1 MATVKLDA
9 FGEEVCRQLQQRG
22 FTPYPV
28 GGYVRDLLLGR
39 TPVDLDIIVPDEGR
53 RAARLL
59 ADALGGSYYSLDDE
73 TDTGRV
79 ILKRDGVRY
88 IIDITRLRG
97 RTLTEDLEQRDFTI
111 NAIAF
116 DLARGEVVDPFHGL
130 RDMERK
136 QVRMLRPAIFL
147 EDPVR
152 LLRGPRLCAQ
162 LGFTLEKDTQ
172 KAIATFAS
180 LIQRAA
186 AERIRD
192 ELVRLLRADQA
203 ATWLDFLDQVGLL
216 EPILPE
222 VKALQGVPQPRPHYL
237 PVYEHTLET
246 VRHTLWLMA
255 WLEGRVEPQND
266 IEAQVADVL
275 SPWRE
280 QLLAHLRQD
289 LTRTRA
295 HWDFLPWGAL
305 AHGWA
310 KPKTYRV
317 DERGRIVFFN
327 HERVGA
333 AITADAM
340 RRLRFARREVE
351 HMVAIV
357 RHHMRPFALIRQ
369 VVKDQLESPSRRAI
383 YRFFRDAGTA
393 GIDILLIN
401 LADDWATYG
410 PRLRLP
416 YWQQRL
422 SILPPLFDAYFNRP
436 HEVVRPRPMLSGR
449 ELMDA
454 LGLEPGPTLGR
465 LLNAL
470 VEAQAAGE
478 VRSRSQALKW
488 VRQWLEEHAVQHEA
502 PEAPEA
508 NGGEPTSQ
516 NENIPQV
523 ETEAPQAEEKRS

>member
-1 MATVKLDA
+1 M
-9 FGEEVCRQLQQRG
+9 
-22 FTPYPV
+22 
-28 GGYVRDLLLGR
+28 RDLLLGR
-39 TPVDLDIIVPDEGR
+39 APVDLDIVVPDEGR

-59 ADALGGSYYSLDDE
+59 ADALGGSYYPLDDE

-79 ILKRDGVRY
+79 VLKRDGTRY
-88 IIDITRLRG
+88 IIDVARLRG
-97 RTLTEDLEQRDFTI
+97 RTITEDLEQRDFTV
-111 NAIAF
+111 NAMAL
-116 DLARGEVVDPFHGL
+116 DWPKGEVIDPYHGQ
-130 RDMERK
+130 RDLERK
-136 QVRMLRPAIFL
+136 LVRMLRPAVFL

-152 LLRGPRLCAQ
+152 LLRAPRLCAQ
-162 LGFTLEKDTQ
+162 LGFRMEEDTQ
-172 KAIATFAS
+172 KAVATFSA

-192 ELVRLLRADQA
+192 ELVRLMRADDA
-203 ATWLDFLDQVGLL
+203 ATWLHFLDEVGLL
-216 EPILPE
+216 EVVLPE

-246 VRHTLWLMA
+246 VRRTSWLMA
-255 WLEGRVEPQND
+255 WLEGRVEPSS
-266 IEAQVADVL
+266 EAEALVAEVL
-275 SPWRE
+275 TPWRE
-280 QLLAHLRQD
+280 QLLNHLRQD
-289 LTRTRA
+289 LTRTRS

-305 AHGWA
+305 AHDWG

-351 HMVAIV
+351 HMVALV

-369 VVKDQLESPSRRAI
+369 VVKEHLETPSRRAV
-383 YRFFRDAGTA
+383 YRFFRDAGAA
-393 GIDILLIN
+393 GVDILLIN

-410 PRLRLP
+410 PRLRMR
-416 YWQQRL
+416 YWRQRL

-436 HEVVRPRPMLSGR
+436 HEVVRPRPILSGR
-449 ELMDA
+449 ELMDN

-478 VRSRSQALKW
+478 VRSRHQALEW
-488 VRQWLEEHAVQHEA
+488 AREWLAAH
-502 PEAPEA
+502 
-508 NGGEPTSQ
+508 GDR
-516 NENIPQV
+516 
-523 ETEAPQAEEKRS
+523 EEKPAEDEADLEAQAAQEDLAETVASQQDEPAQEEAR